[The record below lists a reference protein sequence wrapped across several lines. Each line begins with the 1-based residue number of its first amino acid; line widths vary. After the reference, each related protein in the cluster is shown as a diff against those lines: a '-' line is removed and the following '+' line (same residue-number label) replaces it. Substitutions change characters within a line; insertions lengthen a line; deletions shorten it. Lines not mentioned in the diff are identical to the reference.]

1 MNYGI
6 NISIKNNEITILEL
20 YDFDKGLEFIMFID
34 SFYPSKIRTAILN
47 HHKISK
53 DIFYDILSDLKF
65 DIKYRNI
72 FDFCKRYSLEELLL

>member
-6 NISIKNNEITILEL
+6 SISIKNNEITTLEL
-20 YDFDKGLEFIMFID
+20 YDFDKGLEFVMLID

-53 DIFYDILSDLKF
+53 DNFYDIKF